1 MNYPKEIETI
11 RVEIARLTS
20 LIDETRQRVAVIEA
34 EELMAARDEVN
45 ERLHKAVV
53 IIRLEKMNEYVGLR
67 KTLRESRTQRAILRA
82 QLERRRGE
90 FKLALLDKQAQL
102 SEEGAA
108 LS

>member
-34 EELMAARDEVN
+34 EEMMAVRDEVS
-45 ERLHKAVV
+45 ERLHNAAL

-67 KTLRESRTQRAILRA
+67 KTLRESRTRRAILRA
-82 QLERRRGE
+82 QLEQRRGE
-90 FKLALLDKQAQL
+90 FKLALLDKQVQL